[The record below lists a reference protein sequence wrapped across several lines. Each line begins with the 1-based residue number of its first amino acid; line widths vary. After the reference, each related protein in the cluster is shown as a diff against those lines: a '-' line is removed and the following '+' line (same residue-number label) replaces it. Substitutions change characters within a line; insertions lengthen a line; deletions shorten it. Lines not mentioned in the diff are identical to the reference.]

1 MMMELS
7 FDSAKL
13 DYAKFAYNKT
23 YDIGNYYKLND
34 AFDFSSSID
43 ELNAYINGN

>member
-1 MMMELS
+1 MMGQLDFE
-7 FDSAKL
+7 DTKL
-13 DYAKFAYNKT
+13 QYAKFAYNKT

-43 ELNAYINGN
+43 ELNAYINRN